1 MQARLGE
8 AEETIESLNQKA
20 GNLEKTKQR
29 LTTQLEDMTSEVDR
43 SRSRV
48 IEMEKKQKYF
58 DKIIDEW
65 KAKVGD
71 LHAEVDASQKEARN
85 YATEV
90 FRIRAAHEQE
100 QEQLEGLRRE
110 NKNLADEIKD
120 LMDQIG
126 EGGRNVHEVEKN
138 RNRLQIEKEELQG
151 ALEEAEAAFEQEE
164 NKVLRVQL
172 ELSQVRQEIDRR

>member
-1 MQARLGE
+1 MDLLIHVYNILQ
-8 AEETIESLNQKA
+8 
-20 GNLEKTKQR
+20 
-29 LTTQLEDMTSEVDR
+29 TSEVDR
-43 SRSRV
+43 SRALV
-48 IEMEKKQKYF
+48 IQLEKKQKYF

-71 LHAEVDASQKEARN
+71 LQSEVDASQKEARS

-90 FRIRAAHEQE
+90 FRIRAAYEQE
-100 QEQLEGLRRE
+100 QEQLDAVKRE

-120 LMDQIG
+120 LFDQIG
-126 EGGRNVHEVEKN
+126 EGGRNVHEIEKA
-138 RNRLQIEKEELQG
+138 RNRLQIEKEELQS

-172 ELSQVRQEIDRR
+172 ELSQGMYILHWFEVTILLLI